1 LKQIIVF
8 AVGEEVYHMYIDE
21 GLILVEDM
29 NGKVLIKRRGVTK
42 QEIDAIIKE
51 ITTGEIEC

>member
-1 LKQIIVF
+1 
-8 AVGEEVYHMYIDE
+8 MYIDE
-21 GLILVEDM
+21 GLVLVEDM